1 MAARDNLSNYQ
12 FRYRPTG
19 PQQEYP
25 GYGSD
30 FDPDSGFSLYD
41 HEVTAVHKPSKKVVG
56 RMLYHADGPLFQID
70 VNEDHQRRG
79 VATGMVEHGIKVA
92 DAVSSTRSSRHIPRP
107 DRAYDE
113 TYEGQQFGDAMEKR
127 GLFNPS

>member
-1 MAARDNLSNYQ
+1 MAAKDNLSSYQ

-30 FDPDSGFSLYD
+30 FDPDSGHTLYD
-41 HEVTAVHKPSKKVVG
+41 HEVLAVHKPSKEVVG
-56 RMLYHADGPLFQID
+56 QMLYHADGPLFQID
-70 VNEDHQRRG
+70 VNKDHRRRG

-92 DAVSSTRSSRHIPRP
+92 DAFASTRSSKRAPRP
-107 DRAYDE
+107 QRAYDE
-113 TYEGQQFGDAMEKR
+113 TDEGEQFADAMEKR

>member
-1 MAARDNLSNYQ
+1 MAAKDNLSNYQ

-25 GYGSD
+25 GYFSD
-30 FDPDSGFSLYD
+30 IDPDSGNTLYD

-70 VNEDHQRRG
+70 VNEGHQRRG

-92 DAVSSTRSSRHIPRP
+92 DAFSSTRSNKHIPRP

-113 TYEGQQFGDAMEKR
+113 TYEGQQFADAMEER